1 MASVQGIFKIRRYW
15 LRYDTPDAV
24 LATLNYRRGT
34 HMDVNQHNG
43 PYQGAGRAYYVD
55 INYYGDSARNLT
67 LMELKY
73 ADYIF
78 DRQEITYVV
87 EGDDGL
93 DIPDLTSE

>member
-34 HMDVNQHNG
+34 HKIPNG
-43 PYQGAGRAYYVD
+43 VAGRAPYVD
-55 INYYGDSARNLT
+55 INYWGDSDRNLT

-78 DRQEITYVV
+78 DREEITYTV

-93 DIPDLTSE
+93 GEPDNG